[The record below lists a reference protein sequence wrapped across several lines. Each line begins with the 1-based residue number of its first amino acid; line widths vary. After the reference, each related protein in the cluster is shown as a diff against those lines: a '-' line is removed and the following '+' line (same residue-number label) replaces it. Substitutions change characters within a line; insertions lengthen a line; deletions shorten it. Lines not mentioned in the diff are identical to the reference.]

1 MKYQGIN
8 VDINPE
14 FPSIDTTILLVL
26 EGQKIYQDTAK
37 YCSTYVQSL
46 GPGLDTTIT
55 FCFTDENGD
64 TLGRPFEFPNDSIRT
79 MTRENYNTFIVEPIN
94 SALDTL
100 FGLVSQTL
108 SLGFN
113 DIELPEDP
121 ALIGEILGL
130 KISEDPL
137 NSIFSTRFSNNN
149 IPTSL
154 INVYSFVA
162 TATTELGT
170 DPFEVNTYNQENYL
184 GNHGLPEDP
193 LNTNDYI
200 TLNTNDLVENTTEIS
215 NKFLRGF
222 IKMATNME
230 LPLATEP
237 FVTIPV
243 GTPSIGFMLKLKIAG
258 FDALQVLTNE
268 TDLLEGID
276 MEPVELPEM
285 DMTESGIT
293 KMEIYQ
299 NVLKETGAANQ
310 LYVSNLYSSFPFDLN
325 FVLDF
330 KNFVPPSG
338 SNLRNVRIDSTLNRT
353 LNPINEAFDLRGYTL
368 QSTSDSIDSEGVPYE
383 PFTTFDLELGMI
395 VESDTFE
402 LPLDGSPL
410 GEFTMNMELQTL
422 SFSNIKADLT
432 MEMPSDPTAQE
443 FPAGLTGAIP
453 DEAKFEL
460 IFYNNI
466 RLPIQMN
473 MDFTGVNSLGIQHL
487 CRLIYTKLEYQYQ
500 TTLLF
505 IQRQLL
511 V

>member
-1 MKYQGIN
+1 MMVNLKIKLLSCCKAGYLHLFLFTFFFISTSCDFDLPEKFEPPVWNVDLKIPLVQTTYYMSDISDSSSGIFKRDDSLGFEIIQEGLMEKTTLPDLPSIPLGLDMPIETGEIPGIN

-121 ALIGEILGL
+121 ALIREILGL

-170 DPFEVNTYNQENYL
+170 DP
-184 GNHGLPEDP
+184 
-193 LNTNDYI
+193 
-200 TLNTNDLVENTTEIS
+200 
-215 NKFLRGF
+215 LRS
-222 IKMATNME
+222 T
-230 LPLATEP
+230 P
-237 FVTIPV
+237 TIRK
-243 GTPSIGFMLKLKIAG
+243 TI
-258 FDALQVLTNE
+258 
-268 TDLLEGID
+268 
-276 MEPVELPEM
+276 
-285 DMTESGIT
+285 
-293 KMEIYQ
+293 
-299 NVLKETGAANQ
+299 
-310 LYVSNLYSSFPFDLN
+310 
-325 FVLDF
+325 
-330 KNFVPPSG
+330 
-338 SNLRNVRIDSTLNRT
+338 
-353 LNPINEAFDLRGYTL
+353 
-368 QSTSDSIDSEGVPYE
+368 
-383 PFTTFDLELGMI
+383 
-395 VESDTFE
+395 
-402 LPLDGSPL
+402 
-410 GEFTMNMELQTL
+410 
-422 SFSNIKADLT
+422 
-432 MEMPSDPTAQE
+432 
-443 FPAGLTGAIP
+443 
-453 DEAKFEL
+453 
-460 IFYNNI
+460 
-466 RLPIQMN
+466 
-473 MDFTGVNSLGIQHL
+473 
-487 CRLIYTKLEYQYQ
+487 
-500 TTLLF
+500 
-505 IQRQLL
+505 
-511 V
+511 